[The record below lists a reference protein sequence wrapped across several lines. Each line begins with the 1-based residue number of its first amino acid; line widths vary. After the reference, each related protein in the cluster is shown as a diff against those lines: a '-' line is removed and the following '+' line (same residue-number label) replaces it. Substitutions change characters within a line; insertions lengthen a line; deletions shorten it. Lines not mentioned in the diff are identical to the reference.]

1 MSKQKPCWNI
11 SIIHP
16 TLKTYLI
23 PELVE
28 DQQENHTLRCQGA
41 KVLCRFFLKSMCII
55 YMYIYIYVYV
65 YICIYICI
73 YIYTYIYIYIYYTH
87 LLRICPFLSGS
98 WGCSIW
104 VPFAAEFPDLRC
116 ADGAVSPCQ
125 PMLAGMQRSQVA
137 NGGIWVPSW

>member
-11 SIIHP
+11 SNIHP

-28 DQQENHTLRCQGA
+28 DLQENHTLRCQGA
-41 KVLCRFFLKSMCII
+41 KVSCRFFLKS
-55 YMYIYIYVYV
+55 
-65 YICIYICI
+65 
-73 YIYTYIYIYIYYTH
+73 IYIYYTH
-87 LLRICPFLSGS
+87 LLRICQFLSGS
-98 WGCSIW
+98 WGYSIW
-104 VPFAAEFPDLRC
+104 LPFAAEFPDLRC

-125 PMLAGMQRSQVA
+125 PMLAGLRRSQVA